1 MIQFL
6 VGAPLFLVIIS
17 IIVAFHEYGHYSVA
31 RLFNTRIERFSIGF
45 GKILLSRRDKRGVEW
60 CVSALPLGGY
70 VKFAGDENVTSM
82 SPSTGD
88 LEASRAAITAREG
101 AEAVADYFHF
111 KPLWQRALII
121 LAGPVFNFILAIAF
135 FTVMFSIVGDQV
147 GRPTIAQ
154 VLPKSPAEAAG
165 FLPGD
170 VIRKI
175 DGRVVGNGSD
185 VVMLVAMRAES
196 TFPVQVERAGKPVML
211 TVTPERAKLDL
222 GASGDEVR
230 GGRIGIAIDDKVDR
244 RPLNPAQ
251 AFVRGVAE
259 TWTTLDRTFTYLG
272 RIFVG
277 KENGD
282 QLSGVIGMTKATGD
296 LALDP
301 AMKALPLRIQLI
313 NLFLKFLLITATIS
327 IGVGFLNLL
336 PIPML
341 DGGHLAFYAWQGVTR
356 KPIPPV
362 VQNVAFGTAVV
373 LILGLM
379 LFAAWND
386 VNRVGLVKAV
396 RGLFS

>member
-82 SPSTGD
+82 SPSTED

-101 AEAVADYFHF
+101 AEAVTDYFHF

-196 TFPVQVERAGKPVML
+196 TFPVQVERAGKPVIL

-222 GASGDEVR
+222 GASGDDVR